1 MLVAERLKPRGRR
14 GILGAAALCVALLPA
29 TARGAITITAPAL
42 PVPYSASA
50 QSGTFEVWVQSTASP
65 QPQVGNF
72 GVEIQLP
79 SFSAVTFVG
88 GPPTTTNT
96 TPTVHPYLYSGQAPT
111 ESVVN
116 SFRTVRGTDFAESTV
131 PTLSDGAGLLL
142 VTYSVPAGVSG
153 FYPLTFLDFS
163 NQDQFGTALFDQTS
177 VRIPT
182 TDLNGS
188 ITIIPPT
195 AYWRGTTDGVWTT
208 DNLQT
213 GVTNWTIDAAGITDT
228 HIAPGASTDVFF
240 VGSGAANLNTT
251 LGANFTIK
259 GLTFTSTATNP
270 VTIGG
275 NTLTLGADGLT
286 VQAGSAA
293 HTINSAVTITGSQT
307 WQIANGAA
315 LPLTVGGMLTV
326 PASATLT
333 KADGGTLVIAS
344 APSLGNNSSLAIN
357 GGTMK
362 FAATNGS
369 ATVGTAITATVAAGA
384 TLELAGTVSALSS
397 NATATA
403 RVNIVNNSTANGLVV
418 SGTNQQVG
426 AISGSGNLT
435 IEAGSDLTVN
445 SVQQAAL
452 VIGGTSTSPGTVTI
466 RPSDSSG
473 NPLVGNLVS
482 SIGVQQPFAA
492 GLTDNDAASNLSAE
506 PLASHAQAS
515 SLLVSGALDGGIQSS
530 GTESVPEPSTV
541 LLALVAALTFFSSLR
556 RTRARANRGR
566 PMLP

>member
-1 MLVAERLKPRGRR
+1 MLVEERLKPLGQRGVLR
-14 GILGAAALCVALLPA
+14 AAALCVALLPA
-29 TARGAITITAPAL
+29 AARAAITITASAL
-42 PVPYSASA
+42 TVPYSAAA

-65 QPQVGNF
+65 QPQVGSF

-79 SFSAVTFVG
+79 SFSGVMFTP
-88 GPPTTTNT
+88 PPTPTTNT
-96 TPTVHPYLYSGQAPT
+96 TPTTHPYIYNGQMPSET
-111 ESVVN
+111 VVN
-116 SFRTVRGTDFAESTV
+116 SGRTVRGGDFAFSQTV

-142 VTYSVPAGVSG
+142 VTYSVPAGATG
-153 FYPLTFLDFS
+153 FYPLTFLNYS
-163 NQDQFGTALFDQTS
+163 KTSEPLGTGLFDQTNTQ
-177 VRIPT
+177 IPT

-188 ITIIPPT
+188 ITITPPT
-195 AYWRGTTDGVWTT
+195 AYWHGTTDGVWTT

-213 GVTNWTIDAAGITDT
+213 GVTNWTIDAAGTTDT

-240 VGSGAANLNTT
+240 VGSGATNLNTT

-259 GLTFTSTATNP
+259 GLTFTSTATSP

-293 HTINSAVTITGSQT
+293 HTINSAVTLTGSQT
-307 WQIANGAA
+307 WHIANDAA
-315 LPLTVGGMLTV
+315 LPLTIGGSLTI
-326 PASATLT
+326 PASASLT
-333 KADGGTLVIAS
+333 KADGGTLVVGA
-344 APSLGNNSSLAIN
+344 APSLGNNSSLSIN

-362 FAATNGS
+362 FAVTSGS

-397 NATATA
+397 NVTATA

-426 AISGSGNLT
+426 TIRGSGKLT

-452 VIGGTSTSPGTVTI
+452 LIGGTSASKGLVTI
-466 RPSDSSG
+466 RPSDLSG
-473 NPLVGNLVS
+473 NPLADGPIGSMEQANQPIAGGTASFDGATRPTIDWADPPGLPSAASSISS
-482 SIGVQQPFAA
+482 SIG
-492 GLTDNDAASNLSAE
+492 L
-506 PLASHAQAS
+506 
-515 SLLVSGALDGGIQSS
+515 GA
-530 GTESVPEPSTV
+530 VPEPSSI
-541 LLALVAALTFFSSLR
+541 LLALMAVSLYLIAR
-556 RTRARANRGR
+556 R
-566 PMLP
+566 LIKS